1 MSFSDKTKSAISLT
15 LKENKKVIENQN
27 EVGNILNEYFF
38 SFVSS
43 LQIPE
48 SNNRSLVCKIYL
60 HFSLVLLRRSMSLRK
75 FNLISQRI

>member
-1 MSFSDKTKSAISLT
+1 MYFSDKTKSAISLT

-48 SNNRSLVCKIYL
+48 SNNIGL
-60 HFSLVLLRRSMSLRK
+60 
-75 FNLISQRI
+75 